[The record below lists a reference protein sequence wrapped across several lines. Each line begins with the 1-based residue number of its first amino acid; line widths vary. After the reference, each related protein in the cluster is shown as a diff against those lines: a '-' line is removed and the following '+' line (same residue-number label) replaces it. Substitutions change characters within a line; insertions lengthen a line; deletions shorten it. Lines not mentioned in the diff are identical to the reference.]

1 MKNCPDH
8 YERLYGEFGLSPQDA
23 ARWVFASGWNAAL
36 EEFMKRLN
44 AMPFGDDTKA
54 SFAVY
59 IGSMMYID
67 PSEIE
72 GSKQ

>member
-1 MKNCPDH
+1 MMNANDH

-36 EEFMKRLN
+36 DEFTRRLN

-59 IGSMMYID
+59 IGSMMYVD
-67 PSEIE
+67 E
-72 GSKQ
+72 GKKEQMQ

>member
-1 MKNCPDH
+1 MKTCPDH
-8 YERLYGEFGLSPQDA
+8 YERLFGDLGLSPKDA

-36 EEFMKRLN
+36 DEFTRRLN

-59 IGSMMYID
+59 IGSMMYVD
-67 PSEIE
+67 NDHQE
-72 GSKQ
+72 QMQ